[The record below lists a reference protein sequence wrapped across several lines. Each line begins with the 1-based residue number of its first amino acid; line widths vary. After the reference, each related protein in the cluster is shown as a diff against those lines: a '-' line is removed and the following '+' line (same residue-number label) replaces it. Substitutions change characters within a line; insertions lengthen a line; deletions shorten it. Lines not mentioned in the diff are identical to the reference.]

1 MNFRHHPLQLTAGGY
16 REIEVSRGLLGLSIL
31 IMLCLF
37 FSAPLK
43 AQLVIFEGAGLTIG
57 SDAANPGQTPDAVEC
72 TDQGTYRDCVS
83 DLPSER
89 LLSHDGLALADRTP
103 LDFRLL
109 LPPAPAVGDD
119 GNYPLVV
126 FMHGWGGNRLLIG
139 SGLEGDFQAY
149 AEAGYAVLAYSAR
162 AWAVSC
168 GPGQKTL
175 PECDKGWNH
184 MADARYE
191 VRDTQY
197 FAGLLADELSD
208 DGTPL
213 VDATRIGVTGV
224 SYGGGQSTILASLR
238 NRVVEVDGTVNPW
251 LSPAGKPM
259 QIAAAAPHW
268 AWTDLAYSLLP
279 NGRGLD
285 YVNNNSY
292 FGPADDFPM
301 GVLKASYVTSL
312 YGLGQTLSYYAPP
325 GEEPPIDAWYALLV
339 AGEPYDTSAK
349 PIADEVIA
357 YHSGYYWLDPM
368 VEPAPTLFNSGWS
381 DDLFPV
387 DEPLRWIHAA
397 KAMHPDLHAALY
409 ANDNGHGR
417 ASGVDAGLARA
428 AAREWFDYYLM
439 DTGEQPGPAIR
450 AKVQDCDGSGAPT
463 YVAERWSELM
473 LGEIRLQDATGGTV
487 TSESSPGPNASS
499 NFDPISGGNAC
510 ARVNDEP
517 ISGALVYDLPTPDT
531 GGYTVLGSPTIIA
544 DITVSSGSVPDSLLV
559 ARLLDIAP
567 NGTEQL
573 LARGAFR
580 PSASGTQVFQLHPI
594 AAYVP
599 DDHHLQLEF
608 VGNENPTH
616 RKPTGPGA
624 SYTINITNLDMR
636 LPSADRPNG
645 MQIEPPAEKFIPA
658 GFLAAD
664 LPAIPVPL
672 PPLAVLVLCLS
683 LAGIGRLRKR
693 KLSTN

>member
-1 MNFRHHPLQLTAGGY
+1 MRNKNYPPRPAAEHDKNPAV
-16 REIEVSRGLLGLSIL
+16 R
-31 IMLCLF
+31 LCLIQSAVLVWLCAL
-37 FSAPLK
+37 FSAPLQ
-43 AQLVIFEGAGLTIG
+43 AQLAIFEQAGLTIG
-57 SDAANPGQTPDAVEC
+57 TNPANPGQAPDAVEC
-72 TDQGTYRDCVS
+72 VDQGTYRDCVS

-89 LLSHDGLALADRTP
+89 LLSHDGLPLADRTP

-109 LPPAPAVGDD
+109 LPPAPAVGPD

-126 FMHGWGGNRLLIG
+126 FLHGWGGNRLLIG
-139 SGLEGDFQAY
+139 SGLEGEFQAY

-162 AWAVSC
+162 AWALSC
-168 GPGQKTL
+168 GPGQKAS
-175 PECDKGWNH
+175 PECDQGWNH

-213 VDATRIGVTGV
+213 VDASRIGVTGV
-224 SYGGGQSTILASLR
+224 SYGGGQSTILSSLR
-238 NRVVEVDGTVNPW
+238 NRVVETDGSVNPW

-292 FGPADDFPM
+292 FGPAGDFPI

-312 YGLGQTLSYYAPP
+312 YGLGQTLSYYAPA
-325 GEEPPIDAWYALLV
+325 GEEPPIDAWYALLL
-339 AGEPYDTSAK
+339 AGESYETSAK

-357 YHSGYYWLDPM
+357 YHSGYYWLDPF

-397 KAMHPDLHAALY
+397 KAMHPDLNAALF

-417 ASGVDAGLARA
+417 SSGVDAGVARA
-428 AAREWFDYYLM
+428 AAREWFDHYLM
-439 DTGEQPGPAIR
+439 NIGQQPGPAIR
-450 AKVQDCDGSGAPT
+450 AKVQDCDGSGAPS
-463 YVAERWSELM
+463 YVADHWNELM
-473 LGEIRLQDATGGTV
+473 LGEIRLQDAIGGTV
-487 TSESSPGPNASS
+487 TSEASPGPNASS

-517 ISGALVYDLPTPDT
+517 ISGALVYDLPPPDT

-544 DITVSSGSVPDSLLV
+544 DITVATGSVPDSLLV

-573 LARGAFR
+573 LARGAYR
-580 PSASGTQVFQLHPI
+580 PSASGVQVFQLHPI

-599 DDHHLQLEF
+599 DDHYLQIEF

-624 SYTINITNLDMR
+624 SYTITLTDIEMR
-636 LPSADRPNG
+636 VPVADRPNG
-645 MQIEPPAEKFIPA
+645 MQIEKPAEKLIPA
-658 GFLAAD
+658 GFVAAD
-664 LPAIPVPL
+664 RANVAVPALPAAGL
-672 PPLAVLVLCLS
+672 LALLGSLVLVHHSRRGKTGL
-683 LAGIGRLRKR
+683 
-693 KLSTN
+693 